1 MHARSFVRFSLP
13 LILASTGV
21 LHAAEP
27 ATVDSVPADPNPA
40 TRPAEVRR
48 GIELRGSREE
58 RSRRVY
64 EAAIRKVEPSL
75 VGDPS
80 RLGMYLEL
88 FKREFV
94 EDPRTF
100 AINLSATADAEKRLT
115 TSGWVEFDEHR
126 KALGEFLKHLGF
138 IVASDGVE
146 LLPDAKLGDDARFA
160 IATGDACFIYDK
172 PAGLRETFTQCLPG
186 DPLFVL
192 KDVGDGILLCH
203 AGDGYVGYVAASQL
217 RRVSGEAFDAHLRS
231 RPSSADREARIDRA
245 IATATKLL
253 GTKYVWGGRT
263 SAGIDCSGLV
273 HESYR
278 AAGVSLPRD
287 ADQQSLAGTLI
298 ATRWHRSSLQRGDV
312 LFFLG
317 RRGTIS
323 HTALYI
329 GDGKYIEAVEP
340 AARISTFDEVV
351 PARDGR
357 EGRRR
362 GENFCFAKRV
372 LE

>member
-1 MHARSFVRFSLP
+1 MHARSLVRFSLP
-13 LILASTGV
+13 LMFVLTGV
-21 LHAAEP
+21 LRAAEP
-27 ATVDSVPADPNPA
+27 APADSALADPDPA

-48 GIELRGSREE
+48 GVELRGSREE

-64 EAAIRKVEPSL
+64 EAAIRKVEPTL

-80 RLGMYLEL
+80 RLGMYVEL

-100 AINLSATADAEKRLT
+100 AINLSATADADKRVT
-115 TSGWVEFDEHR
+115 TSGWIEFQEHR

-138 IVASDGVE
+138 AVASDGVE
-146 LLPDAKLGDDARFA
+146 LLPDAKLGDERFA
-160 IATGDACFIYDK
+160 IATGDACFLYDK
-172 PAGLRETFTQCLPG
+172 PAGLRETFTQCVPG

-203 AGDGYVGYVAASQL
+203 AGDGYVGFVAASQL

-231 RPSSADREARIDRA
+231 RPSSAEREARIERA

-278 AAGVSLPRD
+278 AAGVNLPRD
-287 ADQQSLAGTLI
+287 ADQQSLAGTLV

-317 RRGTIS
+317 GRGTIS

-329 GDGKYIEAVEP
+329 GDGTYLEAVAP
-340 AARISTFDEVV
+340 VARISTFDEVI
-351 PARDGR
+351 PGRD
-357 EGRRR
+357 RRR

>member
-1 MHARSFVRFSLP
+1 MRAHASVRLWACLL
-13 LILASTGV
+13 LITTGAV
-21 LHAAEP
+21 RAAEP
-27 ATVDSVPADPNPA
+27 VDDAA

-48 GIELRGSREE
+48 GVELRGSREE
-58 RSRRVY
+58 RARRVY
-64 EAAIRKVEPSL
+64 EAAIRKIEPTL
-75 VGDPS
+75 AGDPG
-80 RLGMYLEL
+80 RLPMYLDL

-100 AINLSATADAEKRLT
+100 AINLSATADAGKRVT
-115 TSGWVEFDEHR
+115 TGGWVEFEEHR

-138 IVASDGVE
+138 TIARDGVE
-146 LLPDAKLGDDARFA
+146 LLPDAGLGDERFA
-160 IATGDACFIYDK
+160 IATGDACFLYDK

-192 KDVGDGILLCH
+192 KDVGEGILLCH

-217 RRVSGEAFDAHLRS
+217 RRVTGEAFDKHLDS
-231 RPSSADREARIDRA
+231 RPTSAERTARIERA
-245 IATATKLL
+245 VDAATKLL
-253 GTKYVWGGRT
+253 GSKYVWGGRT
-263 SAGIDCSGLV
+263 PAGIDCSGLV
-273 HESYR
+273 HASMR
-278 AAGVSLPRD
+278 AAGVNMPRD
-287 ADQQSLAGTLI
+287 ADQQSLAGTLV
-298 ATRWHRSSLQRGDV
+298 ATRWHRGSLRRGDV

-340 AARISTFDEVV
+340 VARISTFDEVIPGKDRV
-351 PARDGR
+351 
-357 EGRRR
+357 R

>member
-1 MHARSFVRFSLP
+1 MHARSLVRFSLP

-21 LHAAEP
+21 LRAVEP
-27 ATVDSVPADPNPA
+27 AADPDSDSA

-48 GIELRGSREE
+48 GVELRGSREE

-64 EAAIRKVEPSL
+64 EAAIRKVEPTL

-80 RLGMYLEL
+80 RLDLYLEL

-100 AINLSATADAEKRLT
+100 AISLSATADAERRVT
-115 TSGWVEFDEHR
+115 TGGWIEFEEHR

-138 IVASDGVE
+138 TVAQDGVE
-146 LLPDAKLGDDARFA
+146 LLPNAKLGDERFA
-160 IATGDACFIYDK
+160 IATGDACFLYDK

-217 RRVSGEAFDAHLRS
+217 RRVSGEAFDAHLNS
-231 RPSSADREARIDRA
+231 RATKPDRTERIERA
-245 IATATKLL
+245 IETATKLL

-263 SAGIDCSGLV
+263 PAGIDCSGLV
-273 HESYR
+273 HASMR
-278 AAGVSLPRD
+278 AAGVSMPRD
-287 ADQQSLAGTLI
+287 ADQQSLVGTLV

-317 RRGTIS
+317 GRGTIS

-329 GDGKYIEAVEP
+329 GDGKYIEAVAP
-340 AARISTFDEVV
+340 VARISTFDEVI
-351 PARDGR
+351 PGKDRI
-357 EGRRR
+357 R

>member
-1 MHARSFVRFSLP
+1 MHVRSLVRFSLP
-13 LILASTGV
+13 LILVSTGV
-21 LHAAEP
+21 LRAAEP
-27 ATVDSVPADPNPA
+27 APDADSEPDPA

-64 EAAIRKVEPSL
+64 EAAIRKVEPTL
-75 VGDPS
+75 VGTPD
-80 RLGMYLEL
+80 RLPQYLEL

-100 AINLSATADAEKRLT
+100 AINLSATSDANKHVKT
-115 TSGWVEFDEHR
+115 GGWVEFEEHR
-126 KALGEFLKHLGF
+126 RVLGEFLGHLGF
-138 IVASDGVE
+138 TVENNVE
-146 LLPDAKLGDDARFA
+146 LLPDEKLGDERFA
-160 IATGDACFIYDK
+160 IATGDACFVYDK

-192 KDVGDGILLCH
+192 KDVGDGVLLCH

-217 RRVSGEAFDAHLRS
+217 RRVNGEAFDEHLGS
-231 RPSSADREARIDRA
+231 RPASSDRDARIERA
-245 IATATKLL
+245 VETAKSFL

-263 SAGIDCSGLV
+263 SAGIDCSGHV
-273 HESYR
+273 HESFR

-287 ADQQSLAGTLI
+287 ADQQSLAGTLV
-298 ATRWHRSSLQRGDV
+298 ATRWHRSSLRRGDV

-317 RRGTIS
+317 RRGTVG
-323 HTALYI
+323 HTALYL
-329 GDGKYIEAVEP
+329 GEGKYIEAAEP
-340 AARISTFDEVV
+340 VVRISTFDEV
-351 PARDGR
+351 PHGKDRP
-357 EGRRR
+357 R
-362 GENFCFAKRV
+362 GGTFCFAKRV